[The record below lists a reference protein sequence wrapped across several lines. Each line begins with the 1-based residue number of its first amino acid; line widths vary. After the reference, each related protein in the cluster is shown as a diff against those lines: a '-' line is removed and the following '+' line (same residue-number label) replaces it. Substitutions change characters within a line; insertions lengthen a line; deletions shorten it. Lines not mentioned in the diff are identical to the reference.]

1 MTSVMNFFDIT
12 GEIAGGVVKAKTHP
26 RVSRSRS
33 GGTGRILVLIIRL
46 PVILGPK
53 DHPGSHP
60 MRDCLDYAGKSMFAL
75 VLTAIHTV
83 LGDRRGVTAIEYALI
98 ASAFAVVIFAT
109 VVSVG
114 GKVLALYTSVGG
126 VL

>member
-1 MTSVMNFFDIT
+1 
-12 GEIAGGVVKAKTHP
+12 
-26 RVSRSRS
+26 
-33 GGTGRILVLIIRL
+33 
-46 PVILGPK
+46 
-53 DHPGSHP
+53 
-60 MRDCLDYAGKSMFAL
+60 MFAL

-98 ASAFAVVIFAT
+98 ASAIAVVIFAT